1 MATLSCICLENSMGS
16 VWQATAHEVAKS
28 WTQLNKSAHVH
39 KSILI
44 ALFSNVEGFFDLWKI
59 APQGSFS

>member
-1 MATLSCICLENSMGS
+1 MGS

-59 APQGSFS
+59 APQESFS